1 MYGHLKMA
9 TMWLKEK
16 RLELTGQL
24 EYNGFHISQ
33 LYGAHVHQEKVYKV
47 LQLVQS
53 RKICDASRHDKEENE
68 AWNRRYKFRDP
79 GPYRDQFSKLG
90 PYWVLIF
97 SRYTYIFKSTRINTK
112 MGLKLM
118 IIETI
123 HCPTHSKSFK

>member
-1 MYGHLKMA
+1 MA

-79 GPYRDQFSKLG
+79 GPYRDQFWHERAAFQRSSFG
-90 PYWVLIF
+90 R
-97 SRYTYIFKSTRINTK
+97 SRSGGRLLAMT
-112 MGLKLM
+112 
-118 IIETI
+118 
-123 HCPTHSKSFK
+123 